1 MKKQSMR
8 NILAILFLIA
18 CISATAAQAETITIV
33 GDTWC
38 PYNCGPTS
46 PHPGF
51 MVDIAKKAFARHNIE
66 VEYKAV
72 PWSEAISDTRKGKY
86 TAIIGAATK
95 DAPDFIFPGI
105 PQGWMRNVF
114 YVKKGNPW
122 RYAGM
127 DSLKSVIL
135 GLIADYSYD
144 EEMDDYVKKYKLDP
158 ERIQMMGGDN
168 ALGINLSKL
177 LRGKIGAIIEN
188 QYVMQYY
195 LSLNSMEGKVEKAGR
210 RPPSD
215 QDYLFIAFSPKD
227 KSLSHKYAD
236 ILTQETKEMRK
247 SGELHAI
254 LDVYGMEDWEK

>member
-1 MKKQSMR
+1 MR
-8 NILAILFLIA
+8 NLLYTIIAI
-18 CISATAAQAETITIV
+18 CISATAARAETVTIV

-38 PYNCGPTS
+38 PYNCGPSS

-51 MVDIAKKAFARHNIE
+51 MVDIAKQAFARHNID
-66 VEYKAV
+66 VEYKTA

-95 DAPDFIFPGI
+95 DAPDFIFPDI

-114 YVKKGNPW
+114 YVKKGNSW
-122 RYAGM
+122 RYSGM
-127 DSLKSVIL
+127 DSLKTIIL

-144 EEMDDYVKKYKLDP
+144 EEMDDYIAKYRLAP
-158 ERIQMMGGDN
+158 ERIQMMAGDN
-168 ALGINLSKL
+168 ALGINLRKL

-195 LSLNSMEGKVEKAGR
+195 LSLNSMADKIEEAGH
-210 RPPSD
+210 RPPSG
-215 QDYLFIAFSPKD
+215 QDYIFIAFSPKD
-227 KSLSHKYAD
+227 KPLSHKYAA
-236 ILTQETKEMRK
+236 ILTQETAKMRK
-247 SGELHAI
+247 NGELHAI